1 MTPRKHHLAVF
12 IICASL
18 FSCSEATEE
27 SVQDGIDQ
35 LERRLELRHHRALL
49 TRMNETGSELA
60 AFTTD
65 GCSGGLSI
73 GWQYLAMQVESV
85 RAIHGER
92 PPWEACCIEHD
103 RLYHAAVPAGSSP
116 EEGFMARKQAD
127 EELRSCVVD
136 TGFDR
141 ATTLSNDYDVSIE
154 TVEGLYTTIA
164 DLMYRAVRVGGVPC
178 SGLPWRWGYGWPACN

>member
-1 MTPRKHHLAVF
+1 MIVLELRH
-12 IICASL
+12 
-18 FSCSEATEE
+18 
-27 SVQDGIDQ
+27 Q
-35 LERRLELRHHRALL
+35 LERRLELRHHKALL

-73 GWQYLAMQVESV
+73 GWQYLAVQVESV
-85 RAIHGER
+85 RATHGER

-141 ATTLSNDYDVSIE
+141 ATTLSNDYDVTIE

-178 SGLPWRWGYGWPACN
+178 SGLPWRWGYGWPSCK